1 MRLIFNIILAISFV
15 FAQDAADIK
24 KKIIESGLSE
34 SQIRQMAKQWGM
46 SDAQVD
52 AKAKELGLGDKAA
65 EGQASQPTIE
75 DIPEIR
81 TEDVSIELPEAVSE
95 EVIQLEEQSLDII
108 GEKTIETII
117 DDRAKQTVI
126 DTKNENI
133 INIEKLDIIDQDEL
147 EIVDDNLILESQTQ
161 TGRQALSYFGYEIFQ
176 RDPAVFQS
184 SVFGAVDPNYNIG
197 PNDEIIIM
205 LWGETQF
212 RQVLTVDREG
222 FIFIPEVGQV
232 FVNGLTMD
240 LLESKLFKV
249 LSQRYSSL
257 IRSNSGSASTFL
269 DISLGNLRPLR
280 VIVLGEVG
288 QPGAY
293 QVSPSTTLFH
303 ALYYFNGPTT
313 LGSLRDIR
321 LIRSGKQIA
330 SIDFYDYLLSGKKID
345 DIRLQL
351 DDTIF
356 LPKRGKT
363 VSIQGEI
370 NRQAI
375 YELKKGE
382 GLKDLIEIAGG
393 LRVSAYMNRAQIDR
407 IVPPGDRDALGMDR
421 MFIDVDLGQIL
432 ESKKGFALTDGDK
445 IQIFSILDMRQNT
458 VEINGAI
465 VRPGRY
471 DINEAMFLKDLIL
484 RADSLVG
491 DAYLDRVD
499 LVRINSDFTEKIL
512 KLNLKLALEGHP
524 DHNIELKSLDR
535 VTVYGKSTMI
545 PRRYVTI
552 SGHVKI
558 PGRYLLREDL
568 TLYDLIFK
576 AGGFTDKEYLKTT
589 YRQRAE
595 LVRVSAD
602 SVTKEIIPFDLSLV
616 LDKKG
621 IADELLK
628 SNDAVRIYSLSEITG
643 FGTKYVSI
651 SGHVKRPGQ
660 YEIYE
665 ENMTLYDLI
674 FKAGG
679 FTDKEYLKT
688 TYRQRA
694 ELVRVSADSVTKKII
709 PFNLDLVLAKKGIAN
724 EQLKSNDAV
733 HIYSVVEIRGTTKY
747 ASISGHVKRPGQYE
761 IYEEN
766 MTLYDLI
773 FKTGGFN
780 DEEWKNQTFLGR
792 ADLIR
797 FDEDRIT
804 RSIIPFNLG
813 EVLENAESTHNLQL
827 QPGDEIRIYAQTVFN
842 AEKPVSITGV
852 VKNPGQYTLKTVM
865 TLKDFI
871 LEAGGLSESVY
882 KYKIE
887 VARIDPNK
895 VSEDIFAETI
905 TLDMDEKFSIS
916 NVEYTRSSNPG
927 EISVSRNG
935 FKLQPYD
942 HISIRP
948 DPYFSLQRFV
958 TLNGAVYYPGDY
970 TILTPNETISSI
982 IKRAGGLRPNAYA
995 DASLLVREGEN
1006 INLSITKAIN
1016 KPGSKHDYKVLARDI
1031 ITINV
1036 YPNVVAVLGEVNNP
1050 GLFGYTSGLSTRDYI
1065 RLAGGFTSKANK
1077 SDVWIRYASGEA
1089 KEYNRF
1095 SLFSPRVKDGAVIT
1109 VARDEREEIDR
1120 TELAKEVTSIM
1131 ASLAQVIAIV
1141 LLASR

>member
-34 SQIRQMAKQWGM
+34 SQIRQMAKQRGM

-117 DDRAKQTVI
+117 DDRAKETVI
-126 DTKNENI
+126 ETKSEDI
-133 INIEKLDIIDQDEL
+133 IDIEKLDIIDQDEL
-147 EIVDDNLILESQTQ
+147 EIVDDKLILESQTQ

-545 PRRYVTI
+545 PRRYVNI

-674 FKAGG
+674 FK
-679 FTDKEYLKT
+679 
-688 TYRQRA
+688 
-694 ELVRVSADSVTKKII
+694 
-709 PFNLDLVLAKKGIAN
+709 
-724 EQLKSNDAV
+724 
-733 HIYSVVEIRGTTKY
+733 
-747 ASISGHVKRPGQYE
+747 
-761 IYEEN
+761 
-766 MTLYDLI
+766 
-773 FKTGGFN
+773 TGGFN

-792 ADLIR
+792 ADLTR

-852 VKNPGQYTLKTVM
+852 VKNPGQYTLKTGM

-935 FKLQPYD
+935 FMLQPYD

-1050 GLFGYTSGLSTRDYI
+1050 GLFGYTSGLSTREYI
-1065 RLAGGFTSKANK
+1065 RLGGGFTSKANK

-1109 VARDEREEIDR
+1109 VARDESEEIDK
-1120 TELAKEVTSIM
+1120 TELAKEMSMIV
-1131 ASLAQVIAIV
+1131 ANLAQVAILILIANK
-1141 LLASR
+1141 